1 MAVTIEAMH
10 NDGPALRLSGVGLDR
25 DATTILDDVD
35 WTVGP
40 CERWVVLGPNGSG
53 KSSIVRIASLYLH
66 PSRGTVDVL
75 GHRLGRVDVRRLRNR
90 IGYASAALGDA
101 FRPDLVAADV
111 VMTALNGALEPWW
124 HTYSDADRRRARD
137 LLESVGCGHVAE
149 RALIT
154 CSSGERQRVLVARTL
169 MTDPG
174 LVLLD
179 EPTAA
184 LDLGGREELV
194 ATLDDLAADPSTP
207 PTVLVTHHL
216 EEIPPSFTHALL
228 VRQGTV
234 VAAGPIDEVIVA
246 DRLEAC
252 FDMPIEVQRRDGRLW
267 GRAHPTRR

>member
-1 MAVTIEAMH
+1 VTTEPIPTRS
-10 NDGPALRLSGVGLDR
+10 PALALAGVGLDR
-25 DATTILDDVD
+25 DSTTILHDVD
-35 WTVGP
+35 WTVGTA
-40 CERWVVLGPNGSG
+40 ERWVVLGPNGSG

-66 PSRGTVDVL
+66 PSRGTVDVF

-101 FRPDLVAADV
+101 FRPDLAAADV

-124 HTYSDADRRRARD
+124 HTYSDADRRRARE
-137 LLESVGCGHVAE
+137 LLDSVGCGHVAE

-194 ATLDDLAADPSTP
+194 ATLDELAADPSTP

-228 VRQGTV
+228 VRQGNV

-246 DRLEAC
+246 DTLEAC
-252 FDMPIEVQRRDGRLW
+252 FDMPIEVHRRDGRLW
-267 GRAHPTRR
+267 GRAHPKRR